1 MFFDAYPRFSETS
14 RTSPATK
21 RLNLRYEAIFGENR
35 DIFQGARVLD
45 IASHDGRWSLAALKT
60 GAAEVVGI
68 EAKDHLVAGARENL
82 SEYCGDNEL
91 YRFICG
97 DVFDVLESEAFEAD
111 IVLCLGFLYHTLR
124 YNELM
129 RRIRDIGS
137 RYLIV
142 DTRVIPDKKPHILVS
157 YDRADREGTAVAD
170 RFSYGGKTVVGVPSV
185 AALEALLDAYD
196 FRIER
201 FSDWGSLVRDNPS
214 LNPGGY
220 AWGRRVT
227 ARCAST
233 IVAAGQQVA
242 LPPLRSRKPSRSKPL

>member
-1 MFFDAYPRFSETS
+1 
-14 RTSPATK
+14 
-21 RLNLRYEAIFGENR
+21 
-35 DIFQGARVLD
+35 
-45 IASHDGRWSLAALKT
+45 
-60 GAAEVVGI
+60 
-68 EAKDHLVAGARENL
+68 
-82 SEYCGDNEL
+82 
-91 YRFICG
+91 
-97 DVFDVLESEAFEAD
+97 VFDVLESEAFEAD